1 MVLNVTC
8 HHDCLAPSTELAC
21 LQRMGC
27 AWTNA
32 TAENK
37 LQGLGQCR
45 ITSAQEFTGKAWIG
59 GCDWLHVTHALRHVW
74 LVFSALPGLTS
85 LMGRA
90 CLRVVAARVWQAC
103 CFHWWGILSSTWA

>member
-8 HHDCLAPSTELAC
+8 HHACLVPSTELAC
-21 LQRMGC
+21 VQRMGC

-32 TAENK
+32 TTENR

-59 GCDWLHVTHALRHVW
+59 ACDWLHVW

-90 CLRVVAARVWQAC
+90 CLCLAAPVWQAC
-103 CFHWWGILSSTWA
+103 CSH